1 MTIRLFQKEYRMEHD
16 DMEKMD
22 EDIANAFDPEQNAAL
37 IAMIE
42 DENQTPTGSW
52 MRIRLLPEA
61 SESPLIG

>member
-42 DENQTPTGSW
+42 DENQTPTGSI
-52 MRIRLLPEA
+52 RITIDWIA
-61 SESPLIG
+61 D

>member
-1 MTIRLFQKEYRMEHD
+1 MTIRLFQKEYRMQYD

-42 DENQTPTGSW
+42 DENQTPTGSI
-52 MRIRLLPEA
+52 RITIDWLA
-61 SESPLIG
+61 D

>member
-1 MTIRLFQKEYRMEHD
+1 MTIRLFQKEYRMEQD

-42 DENQTPTGSW
+42 DENQTPTGSI
-52 MRIRLLPEA
+52 RITIDWIA
-61 SESPLIG
+61 D

>member
-37 IAMIE
+37 TAMIE
-42 DENQTPTGSW
+42 DENQTPTGSI
-52 MRIRLLPEA
+52 RITIDWIA
-61 SESPLIG
+61 D

>member
-1 MTIRLFQKEYRMEHD
+1 MEHD

-42 DENQTPTGSW
+42 DENQTPTGSI
-52 MRIRLLPEA
+52 RITIDWIA
-61 SESPLIG
+61 D

>member
-1 MTIRLFQKEYRMEHD
+1 MTIKLFQKEYRMEQD

-42 DENQTPTGSW
+42 DENQTPTGSI
-52 MRIRLLPEA
+52 RITIDWIA
-61 SESPLIG
+61 D